1 MNELI
6 IYTDGASRYN
16 PGPGGYAGIILD
28 KNKKRGVKGRELIT
42 TNNIMELTGV
52 IESLKQVL
60 NASESYKENPDIH
73 IKVNTDSAYIVN
85 TINNKWYENWIK
97 SNWINSKK
105 EPVKNREL
113 WEELLSLIENFK
125 NIEFIKVK
133 GHSTDKLNNLCD
145 EIATKEAD
153 EAKLELISE
162 AKEEGIL
169 LDDTNIKEYLNSLT
183 GENEDILENVL
194 EENNEKEDNNYII
207 QELSEKEER
216 QSETITSLMFENTK
230 LKKKIRELEDEVKS
244 LKEKLDE

>member
-1 MNELI
+1 MDNLI
-6 IYTDGASRYN
+6 IYTDGSARYN

-28 KNKKRGVKGRELIT
+28 KTKKRGVKGRELIT

-60 NASESYKENPDIH
+60 NASDSYKENPDIN

-85 TINNKWYENWIK
+85 TINNKWYESWIK
-97 SNWINSKK
+97 SNWVNSKK

-113 WEELLSLIENFK
+113 WEELLSLIAEFK

-169 LDDTNIKEYLNSLT
+169 LDDTNIKEYLNDGITGATKESLD
-183 GENEDILENVL
+183 EDDVQDESNQNLIDEMS
-194 EENNEKEDNNYII
+194 K
-207 QELSEKEER
+207 KEER

-230 LKKKIRELEDEVKS
+230 LKKKIRELEEEIKS
-244 LKEKLDE
+244 LKEKKDE